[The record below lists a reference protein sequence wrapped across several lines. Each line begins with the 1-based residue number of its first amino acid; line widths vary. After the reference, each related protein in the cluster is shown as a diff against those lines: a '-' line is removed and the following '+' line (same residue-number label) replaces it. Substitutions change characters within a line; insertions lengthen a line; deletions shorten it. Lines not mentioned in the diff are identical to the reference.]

1 MVVLSVIFGLATGQL
16 DAVSEAALSGASSA
30 VELSLTMAGV
40 LCLWSGVMEI
50 MNVCGISGGLARLF
64 RPLLRRLLPQASRD
78 SETLAAV
85 SANVSANLLG
95 LGNAAT
101 PLGIQAA
108 RRMARGCDGIASDEL
123 CLLVVLNTASIQLLP
138 ATIAS
143 VRAAAGCQTPF
154 DILPAVWMSSALSVA
169 AGLTAARLFSA
180 LGKMCIRDSHGTW
193 CRPPC
198 RTGPDSKAFCPAA
211 RPARRP
217 WRSSG
222 PDPRRWPSCL
232 RRAHR

>member
-1 MVVLSVIFGLATGQL
+1 MMTWLWSGMVVLSVIFGLATGQL

-50 MNVCGISGGLARLF
+50 MNVCGISGRLARLF

-108 RRMARGCDGIASDEL
+108 RRMAKGCDGVASDEL

-143 VRAAAGCQTPF
+143 VRAAAGCETPF

-169 AGLTAARLFSA
+169 AGLTAARFFSA
-180 LGKMCIRDSHGTW
+180 LGR
-193 CRPPC
+193 
-198 RTGPDSKAFCPAA
+198 
-211 RPARRP
+211 
-217 WRSSG
+217 
-222 PDPRRWPSCL
+222 
-232 RRAHR
+232 RRA